1 MPNLTALS
9 NLART
14 AAPYTRAAA
23 GPSPVAAVSGA
34 VATGATVAQAGAA
47 AAGLT
52 GAAGALAAAVPIL
65 GIAAVAAPLI
75 ANVFS
80 CGTISQV
87 GCQKVSDS
95 KALINAR
102 VAELTAAYS
111 AETGTAPASQVIATL
126 QQINQQAAGQF
137 QNLQRSW
144 LSPST
149 YYSVCGSFSNNGQAQ
164 TGPPCSS
171 KAAAVIPSGS
181 SVTGPQMTQ
190 NYINFVQSIAPATSL
205 STVGS
210 SAVSAVSNA
219 LGSVTSTTG
228 IPGWVVVAA
237 AAAGLFFLAK

>member
-9 NLART
+9 DLART

-23 GPSPVAAVSGA
+23 GPSTTTAVSGA

-52 GAAGALAAAVPIL
+52 GAAGALAAAVPLI

-75 ANVFS
+75 ANVFT

-111 AETGTAPASQVIATL
+111 AETGAAPASQVIATL

-149 YYSVCGSFSNNGQAQ
+149 YYSVCGSFSNNGQTQ

-171 KAAAVIPSGS
+171 RAAAVIPSGS

-190 NYINFVQSIAPATSL
+190 DYINFVQSLAPAAT
-205 STVGS
+205 GN
-210 SAVSAVSNA
+210 SAASAVSNA
-219 LGSVTSTTG
+219 LGSVTTTTG